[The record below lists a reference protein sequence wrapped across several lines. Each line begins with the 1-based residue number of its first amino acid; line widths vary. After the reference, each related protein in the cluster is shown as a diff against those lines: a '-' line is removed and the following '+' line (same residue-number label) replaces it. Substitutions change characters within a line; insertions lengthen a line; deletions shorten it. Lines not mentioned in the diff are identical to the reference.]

1 MPDRIALPL
10 LALIALAMIAL
21 ALVWPQG
28 QGSRSPGALGRPMTT
43 ASPKA
48 PTPPAPPPSAPKPSP

>member
-28 QGSRSPGALGRPMTT
+28 QGSRSPGALGHAMTA

-48 PTPPAPPPSAPKPSP
+48 PASPPPSAPKPPR